1 MDDASRLDPVVGFLL
16 LAMVSASLAALFVS
30 EEERPRQER
39 EEAAE
44 DAILA
49 AIRRLDARLEA
60 IESQLAET
68 SVTGAASD

>member
-16 LAMVSASLAALFVS
+16 LAMVSAS
-30 EEERPRQER
+30 
-39 EEAAE
+39 
-44 DAILA
+44 LA